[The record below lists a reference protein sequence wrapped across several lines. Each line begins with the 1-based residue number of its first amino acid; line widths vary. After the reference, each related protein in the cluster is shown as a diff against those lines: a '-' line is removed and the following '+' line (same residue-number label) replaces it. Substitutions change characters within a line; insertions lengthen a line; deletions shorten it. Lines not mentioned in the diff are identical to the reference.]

1 MTSGGKRKGAGAKLR
16 GSTVSK
22 NHSIKF
28 TDEEWKEMLIFASLN
43 RINISQFIRKA
54 CFKVGEDL

>member
-16 GSTVSK
+16 ASTLSK

-28 TDEEWKEMLIFASLN
+28 TDSEWEIIVAKSTNEKLSASEY
-43 RINISQFIRKA
+43 IRKKA
-54 CFKVGEDL
+54 LE